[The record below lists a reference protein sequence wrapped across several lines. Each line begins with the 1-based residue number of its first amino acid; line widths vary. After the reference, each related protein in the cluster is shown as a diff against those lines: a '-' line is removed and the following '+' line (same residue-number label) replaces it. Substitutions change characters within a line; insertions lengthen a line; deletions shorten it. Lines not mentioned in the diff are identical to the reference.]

1 SKLSSFI
8 ISQMEQASPL
18 PPSSSSSSSS
28 SSSASDH
35 PDDQTSGQP
44 QHQEQ
49 NSFNNQQ
56 QKSSTD
62 LIPATID
69 DNILKRELYF
79 LIYKFLERSPLQQS
93 FQVLKHELESNACLL
108 PPQYDWRTGSE
119 RSSNEFGLGNEIL
132 ELAIKQH
139 PHITADYLFQSLKQ
153 AHQALSQ
160 VVPPPIE
167 NSIVSF
173 LSAGRFSL
181 VRPIPKKS
189 LISEQDERL
198 LPLNRNPFSLASISN
213 HRNHAPP
220 LLSQRF
226 SSVHFP
232 GHISQTLF
240 SRQLAGPK
248 PITHLLPVGF
258 YEQYQKYNR
267 VLGHLSSVFCVLFDR
282 TGRFLITGADDTIIK
297 IWSASDGRLLATL
310 RGHQGEI
317 TDLSISLENDMLASG
332 SCDKKIRVWNLRTT
346 ALIKT
351 LKNHEDQISG
361 VKFCPLMTQ
370 DTRYLVSISQDGSV
384 CFYKY
389 DAKTRLFQDDP
400 IRFVERKR
408 RDSQLV
414 SCSFSAGG
422 AFFAVGSTDCSLY
435 VYHVSAPAG
444 PTKILEIEQHT
455 DHVDSLQFSN
465 RSMLRFISSGRDG
478 LAHIWN
484 YEKQKWNHLKID
496 INQRLD
502 GRPPERRVEI
512 AGTSKICVLRVCMVA
527 WTIDDR
533 FVITSLTDSSIKVWF
548 SHNAKLKH
556 VLYGHEDEV
565 YIIEPHPTD
574 GRIIL
579 TAGHEGAIMIWDVVT
594 GTNIKTFYNAL
605 ENSQVPA
612 SLFDAKW
619 NPDGTMFAAT
629 DSYGHLIL
637 FGLSPSNP
645 YSELPEH
652 MFFHTDYRPIIR
664 DANDFVIDE
673 QMQIAP
679 HLMPPPFLVDIDGN
693 PYPPRLQRLVPGREN
708 CHDPQLIPFDGGDQ
722 QNDQQAQQQQQQG
735 ALTIDDMIQRLQ
747 REQQQRRPSSSGDI
761 TAPTSGSSPANSS
774 RSAHSVGDGVRNAA
788 NLVDPNDR
796 VVNDE
801 SSTGRPSGFQM
812 GIFMRKP
819 LIIPLPER
827 EIEFIRERQCSLNKM
842 EEEYYRTEQKK
853 RPKEIEPIEPLP
865 EFKPFTRRQ
874 RRILYQSSGVTRS
887 SSRSNRSNMNNS
899 DRTERQFSLVPL
911 DEDDSNDE
919 DFTGTSEEE
928 SSESDDATSDSD
940 WNQPS
945 TSRDRTPFPSSVA
958 GVSSA
963 PAVRKRK
970 RRATDVE
977 DDDHI
982 QSDNDDQHD
991 TSNDIIFLNQ
1001 PSTSLGNEGSIRSR
1015 RRTNIDDIHNPLERR
1030 QRFEQINVDH
1040 QFRQVEN
1047 GHLDEQFR
1055 PPEWFTNSKPK
1066 RTPYFPQIGDRVVY
1080 FRQGHQKYIDAVR
1093 ETKCYNINLATK
1105 PFRLR
1110 GSDSDEI
1117 FAKIIGIQYHVK
1129 PPRLVT
1135 LRMVVIDP
1143 LAEENE
1149 AEQQQT
1155 SNVNQSSSNHHPH
1168 IAQQQ
1173 FSVRYHDLDHVC
1185 DFIILKQWYDIS
1197 VSREWRV
1204 ADLFRSAI
1212 DDQWWIGRIHSMR
1225 YTETN
1230 SYFQSIEVIWCNGEK
1245 ELLSPWDLE
1254 PLESNLDIPNQPP
1267 NDGQSV
1273 TDEERIAF
1281 SMIDEQE
1288 WPLEQRNRDRERII
1302 NGLLR
1307 VMEFSH
1313 AEEFAAP
1320 VDLNQHPLYAMT
1332 IPYPMDLSTIMSR
1345 LRSNFYRRLEAVKFD
1360 VRFIESNAA
1369 LYNMPESLIVKKAK
1383 IITECCLRFIEDSEC
1398 QDPTPIM
1405 NELSNN
1411 YASELVNATGISTT
1425 ADPTQQQHSS
1435 SMSSSFGHQRPRR
1448 STRRIRSS
1456 IFSDSD
1462 VDEINRPGRPSR
1474 SDRTNHIHNRLITEH
1489 DDDNRPRKTWKQLCR
1504 ELIDQIFELPDSE
1517 PFRAPVD
1524 PIIYPNYAHIIDTP
1538 MDLTT
1543 VKEQL
1548 LADIYDSPQ
1557 DFAKDM
1563 RLIFTNSKQFNT
1575 SKKSRIYSMT
1585 IRLSNIFEEKMRS
1598 LMSELK
1604 SSRSRTNRQSSNGGR
1619 SGRNRRN
1626 GKLRNT
1632 SRFQRKS
1639 SSPMS
1644 PTIISP
1650 YEQQLTGPSTSRRRC
1665 FSQQLMI
1672 IDSNQP
1678 STSSIPSNYYNQQQ
1692 QQQRSS
1698 HRISKYYYESNSME
1712 KYGLRHRRKRIR
1724 TYKEDDSNEDFDDEE
1739 STGCSQKNSSSR
1751 TGTRRPIR
1759 AAARKRVNY
1768 GENDSDSD
1776 DDLAVNQIRER
1787 NANIRL
1793 THQQPRPAPTVFI
1806 DSFASNNES
1815 SRESTMSSNSNRSDG
1830 SINRVGRRAARR
1842 RNGHDND
1849 EDDDDSNHQSSSGL
1863 RRSTRKIQPKRR
1875 YSSDSADEQFHQ
1887 QLKSRIRRSRTY
1899 QKHYDGRVG
1908 LAF

>member
-1 SKLSSFI
+1 
-8 ISQMEQASPL
+8 MEQDSPL
-18 PPSSSSSSSS
+18 PSSSSSS
-28 SSSASDH
+28 DH
-35 PDDQTSGQP
+35 PDDHTSHQQ

-49 NSFNNQQ
+49 NQQQQQ
-56 QKSSTD
+56 QKLSAH

-93 FQVLKHELESNACLL
+93 FQVLQRELESNACLL
-108 PPQYDWRTGSE
+108 PPQYDWRTGTE
-119 RSSNEFGLGNEIL
+119 RSLEESGFGKEIL
-132 ELAIKQH
+132 ELAIRQH

-153 AHQALSQ
+153 AHQALGQ

-181 VRPIPKKS
+181 IRPIPKKS
-189 LISEQDERL
+189 LIPEQDERL
-198 LPLNRNPFSLASISN
+198 LPRNRNPYSLASISN

-220 LLSQRF
+220 LPSQRF

-282 TGRFLITGADDTIIK
+282 TGRFLVTGADDTIIK
-297 IWSASDGRLLATL
+297 IWSASNGRLLATL

-332 SCDKKIRVWNLRTT
+332 SCDKKIRVWDLRTT

-351 LKNHEDQISG
+351 LKNHEDQISA

-435 VYHVSAPAG
+435 VFHVSAPAG
-444 PTKILEIEQHT
+444 PAKILEIEQHT

-645 YSELPEH
+645 YAELPEH

-664 DANDFVIDE
+664 DVNDFVIDE

-722 QNDQQAQQQQQQG
+722 QNDQQAQQQG
-735 ALTIDDMIQRLQ
+735 ALTIDDMIERLQ
-747 REQQQRRPSSSGDI
+747 REQRGQRLPSGSGDNS
-761 TAPTSGSSPANSS
+761 APTSASSPSAALRNS
-774 RSAHSVGDGVRNAA
+774 HSVGDGVRNAA
-788 NLVDPNDR
+788 NLVDPNNR
-796 VVNDE
+796 VNDE
-801 SSTGRPSGFQM
+801 NGRPNRFQM

-819 LIIPLPER
+819 LIMPLPER
-827 EIEFIRERQCSLNKM
+827 EIEFIRERQCSLNRM
-842 EEEYYRTEQKK
+842 EEEYYRAEQKK
-853 RPKEIEPIEPLP
+853 RSKEIEPIEPLP
-865 EFKPFTRRQ
+865 KFKPFTRRQ
-874 RRILYQSSGVTRS
+874 RRILYQSSGVIRA
-887 SSRSNRSNMNNS
+887 SSRSNRSNTNNADS
-899 DRTERQFSLVPL
+899 NERRFALVPL

-928 SSESDDATSDSD
+928 SSDSDDTTSDSD

-945 TSRDRTPFPSSVA
+945 TSRDRTPFTNSAAAVA
-958 GVSSA
+958 TSA
-963 PAVRKRK
+963 STSRKRK
-970 RRATDVE
+970 RRGTDV
-977 DDDHI
+977 DDDDDEEEEEDRI
-982 QSDNDDQHD
+982 QSDNDDNAQHGP
-991 TSNDIIFLNQ
+991 SSDIILLNQ
-1001 PSTSLGNEGSIRSR
+1001 PSTSNGNDGSIRSR
-1015 RRTNIDDIHNPLERR
+1015 RQKNIEDIHNPSERR
-1030 QRFEQINVDH
+1030 QRFEQIPVDRSGH
-1040 QFRQVEN
+1040 TFRQLRDDH
-1047 GHLDEQFR
+1047 HLDEQFR

-1066 RTPYFPQIGDRVVY
+1066 RMPYFPQIGDRVVY

-1093 ETKCYNINLATK
+1093 ETKCYKINLATK

-1135 LRMVVIDP
+1135 LRMVVVDP

-1155 SNVNQSSSNHHPH
+1155 ANNVDPSSSIHHPH
-1168 IAQQQ
+1168 NAQQQ
-1173 FSVRYHDLDHVC
+1173 FSIRYHDLDHVC

-1197 VSREWRV
+1197 VSREWRIS
-1204 ADLFRSAI
+1204 DRFRSAI
-1212 DDQWWIGRIHSMR
+1212 DDQWWIGRIHSTR
-1225 YTETN
+1225 YTEAN
-1230 SYFQSIEVIWCNGEK
+1230 SYFQSIQVIWCNGEK

-1254 PLESNLDIPNQPP
+1254 PLESNPDDPDQQTH
-1267 NDGQSV
+1267 DGQSV
-1273 TDEERIAF
+1273 TDEERISF
-1281 SMIDEQE
+1281 SMIDDQE

-1320 VDLNQHPLYAMT
+1320 VDLNQHPLYAIT

-1405 NELSNN
+1405 NELSNT
-1411 YASELVNATGISTT
+1411 YASELVT
-1425 ADPTQQQHSS
+1425 ASPVDPTQQQQQQHHSS
-1435 SMSSSFGHQRPRR
+1435 SASSSFDQQRPRR
-1448 STRRIRSS
+1448 STRRIRPVM
-1456 IFSDSD
+1456 FSDSD
-1462 VDEINRPGRPSR
+1462 MDETNRQGQSSR
-1474 SDRTNHIHNRLITEH
+1474 SVRAKRSHNRHPYDH
-1489 DDDNRPRKTWKQLCR
+1489 DDNNRPRKTWKQLCR
-1504 ELIDQIFELPDSE
+1504 ELIDQIFELSDSE

-1575 SKKSRIYSMT
+1575 NKKSRIYSLT

-1598 LMSELK
+1598 VMSELK
-1604 SSRSRTNRQSSNGGR
+1604 SSRMLKNRQSSNGGR
-1619 SGRNRRN
+1619 RSGRNSSNARINR
-1626 GKLRNT
+1626 GT
-1632 SRFQRKS
+1632 SRYPQKS
-1639 SSPMS
+1639 SSSLPMS
-1644 PTIISP
+1644 PPLPSP
-1650 YEQQLTGPSTSRRRC
+1650 YEQQLNGPSTSRRRC
-1665 FSQQLMI
+1665 MTQQLMM
-1672 IDSNQP
+1672 IDSKQQ
-1678 STSSIPSNYYNQQQ
+1678 SSLAIASNHYN

-1698 HRISKYYYESNSME
+1698 HRISKYYYGSNSVE

-1724 TYKEDDSNEDFDDEE
+1724 TYKEDDSNEDFDDDDDNDDDDESMNIDQSINNNVKGHSDNNNNNTQSIVNEKYHLRRNNRKPRRFYSDDDVEEE
-1739 STGCSQKNSSSR
+1739 SELPEEEEEETKDEEDTDEKTDVEDDRAEEEEEEEEEEQPNDSDATQFDAEDDDDDDDNKENSSSR

-1768 GENDSDSD
+1768 DENVSDSD
-1776 DDLAVNQIRER
+1776 DEMTGNRIREL
-1787 NANIRL
+1787 NVRL
-1793 THQQPRPAPTVFI
+1793 
-1806 DSFASNNES
+1806 
-1815 SRESTMSSNSNRSDG
+1815 RS
-1830 SINRVGRRAARR
+1830 
-1842 RNGHDND
+1842 H
-1849 EDDDDSNHQSSSGL
+1849 
-1863 RRSTRKIQPKRR
+1863 
-1875 YSSDSADEQFHQ
+1875 
-1887 QLKSRIRRSRTY
+1887 
-1899 QKHYDGRVG
+1899 
-1908 LAF
+1908 